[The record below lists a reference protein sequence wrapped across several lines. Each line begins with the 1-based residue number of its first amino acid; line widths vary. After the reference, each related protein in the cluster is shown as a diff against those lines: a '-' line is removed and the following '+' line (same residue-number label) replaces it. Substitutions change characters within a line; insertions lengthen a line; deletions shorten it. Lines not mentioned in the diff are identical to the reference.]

1 MGNLSKPVTVLRPNR
16 QTSDRENGATSA
28 STSSGSGMGEDGG
41 GSGVRGSGSGD
52 GISAFAAIARGVG
65 LTSSSSS
72 SSAASTWRK
81 QTLGSAVP
89 SSDYDQVLNGDE
101 NAYPALPSRHQQQQR
116 RDNEGT
122 EGVALHRRAPDASKA
137 GSGGDATSFKGT
149 ESEWAPKKIA
159 VSGGSGSEFSA
170 PFSPDE
176 VSERGSSV
184 SPSTTGAPK
193 KIAVSISNSGASA
206 TMGPSALASGVAQ
219 ERGSSSSP
227 ANVAPKKIA
236 VSTSGGV
243 AQERGASSSPSTVA
257 APPTKT
263 PVLATAPVDYA
274 KKLAPIPEMVDR

>member
-28 STSSGSGMGEDGG
+28 STTAGSGMGEDGG
-41 GSGVRGSGSGD
+41 GTGVRGSGSGD

-65 LTSSSSS
+65 LTSSSSTS
-72 SSAASTWRK
+72 ASTWRK

-101 NAYPALPSRHQQQQR
+101 NAYPALPSRHQQQQQRRENEAAEGVSFHR
-116 RDNEGT
+116 RDT
-122 EGVALHRRAPDASKA
+122 SKA
-137 GSGGDATSFKGT
+137 GSGGDAASFKGS
-149 ESEWAPKKIA
+149 ESKWATKKMT
-159 VSGGSGSEFSA
+159 VSGGSGSEFTA
-170 PFSPDE
+170 PYSPDD
-176 VSERGSSV
+176 VSGDVKDRGSSL
-184 SPSTTGAPK
+184 SPATTGAPK
-193 KIAVSISNSGASA
+193 KIAVSTSNSGAA
-206 TMGPSALASGVAQ
+206 TAASFASGVAQ

-227 ANVAPKKIA
+227 SNVAPKKIA

-274 KKLAPIPEMVDR
+274 KKLAPIPEMTDR